1 MKKLISILVLAG
13 ALSIPS
19 AVFAE
24 ASWYGSLR
32 GGVTFGA
39 GEDARFMDGGSR
51 WGIKGSHDL
60 GDGLSATYRFEHKFS
75 TENASLGGG
84 GRLAN
89 IGLSGGFGS
98 LTLGQVWSASY
109 NATGAITDNSFLWGD
124 SATSYRVGNALSYA
138 VSAGSIGMQ
147 VDALM
152 DSGTDTGGALDG
164 LEFGLTV
171 DLGDI
176 GKVAFSHVSREDANI
191 MTAVPA
197 VFTPGTPPMVTVT
210 PGTEGTPTSV
220 MVTPGMAGTPTS
232 VMVSDG
238 TAGTPT
244 SVMVSDGT
252 AGTPTSVD
260 VTDGT
265 PGMPTSVVIVPAM
278 PATEEMQATWQHYF
292 EVGDQQITF
301 ADPEAGTDGAD
312 ETPPTQ
318 RTDSDTEFQAA
329 YDMHIG
335 VFTPTAA
342 TPVRGT
348 RGTFD
353 IINQQGDTTQVNVFV
368 PIASLTVGAGEG
380 DDRPVTL
387 STAVA
392 ADEDAGT
399 PEIPANTP
407 VSDELAAIA
416 RANADRSSV
425 TIDRSKVTDYQAA
438 MDATPAS
445 VSSTGGT
452 AGTPTG
458 VVVTNGTAGTPTGV
472 VVTNGTAG
480 TPTGVVV
487 TPGTAG
493 TPTGVVVTPGTA
505 GTPASV
511 AVTPGTPST
520 FTPAG
525 TSYDVDA
532 GYKSSHVAAQFG
544 FGGLTLHLGQSESTA
559 NDTNKKTRV
568 THYGVAGSLGD
579 TGLNY
584 LVQARKVKAGSASSD
599 PWLLSINKSLGDGA
613 TAIVEHA
620 NADGSVSGKTWV
632 GLKVDF

>member
-109 NATGAITDNSFLWGD
+109 NATGAITDNSLLWGD

-176 GKVAFSHVSREDANI
+176 GRVAFSHVSREDANI

-197 VFTPGTPPMVTVT
+197 MFMPGTPTTVTVT
-210 PGTEGTPTSV
+210 PGTPGTPASITVTPGTAGSPTSV
-220 MVTPGMAGTPTS
+220 MVQ
-232 VMVSDG
+232 DG

-244 SVMVSDGT
+244 SVTVEAGTMAEVASRNIELAPAADAGFNLEIDDDGNLMVVATTRWTVSAANAAGNADAYMTADLVTRTHTTRVDVDADAQGALDADGTATDGFMEAVATPVILQVVTADATTTPTIPTTGQLRSEFTMTEDGWRSNACDELTGTQACRSIAAFAVEYRGGQLTLDDDGFQRAPERLTFVDGAGAEVTHAGTVQEITSVTAGTPTTVTVQDGT
-252 AGTPTSVD
+252 AGTPPTVSV
-260 VTDGT
+260 T
-265 PGMPTSVVIVPAM
+265 PG
-278 PATEEMQATWQHYF
+278 
-292 EVGDQQITF
+292 
-301 ADPEAGTDGAD
+301 EAGTPPTVSVTPGEAG
-312 ETPPTQ
+312 TPPTV
-318 RTDSDTEFQAA
+318 E
-329 YDMHIG
+329 
-335 VFTPTAA
+335 
-342 TPVRGT
+342 
-348 RGTFD
+348 
-353 IINQQGDTTQVNVFV
+353 
-368 PIASLTVGAGEG
+368 
-380 DDRPVTL
+380 
-387 STAVA
+387 
-392 ADEDAGT
+392 
-399 PEIPANTP
+399 
-407 VSDELAAIA
+407 
-416 RANADRSSV
+416 
-425 TIDRSKVTDYQAA
+425 
-438 MDATPAS
+438 
-445 VSSTGGT
+445 
-452 AGTPTG
+452 
-458 VVVTNGTAGTPTGV
+458 
-472 VVTNGTAG
+472 
-480 TPTGVVV
+480 
-487 TPGTAG
+487 
-493 TPTGVVVTPGTA
+493 
-505 GTPASV
+505 
-511 AVTPGTPST
+511 VTPGTPST
-520 FTPAG
+520 FTSAS
-525 TSYDVDA
+525 TSPDIDP

-599 PWLLSINKSLGDGA
+599 PWLLSINRSLGDGA
-613 TAIVEHA
+613 TAFVEHA
-620 NADGSVSGKTWV
+620 NADGSVSGKTWI